1 MADTLRARDADQLA
15 AFARA
20 ARPVAAKAVQLT
32 AGGGADGHADRL
44 VEHWRR
50 EAVVLTGLTGL
61 GGRLAAAAQDA
72 VSAAVQGS
80 LVV

>member
-20 ARPVAAKAVQLT
+20 ARPVVAKAVQLT
-32 AGGGADGHADRL
+32 AGEAPTGMPDRL

-50 EAVVLTGLTGL
+50 EAVVLTGLTGRP
-61 GGRLAAAAQDA
+61 GRPARRGRA
-72 VSAAVQGS
+72 GCGERRGPG
-80 LVV
+80 

>member
-32 AGGGADGHADRL
+32 AGEAPTGMPTGWWSTGDARL
-44 VEHWRR
+44 WCSP
-50 EAVVLTGLTGL
+50 A
-61 GGRLAAAAQDA
+61 
-72 VSAAVQGS
+72 
-80 LVV
+80 